1 MKMENKNHTI
11 LLILGRSATG
21 KDSLTDK
28 LCERTGLTKLISYTT
43 RERRNGEGDTH
54 KFVSEEVYHQM
65 KAEGKVAA
73 ETKIGEYYYWSTI
86 DQLYENDVYIIDC
99 IGVKTL
105 QDLNLP
111 NLNFV
116 TVYIHIDEQE
126 RQRRALELR
135 GDDKKKFMSRSFSEK
150 KQFEELERNVDYDY
164 SIRNTNFTNAY
175 SVLRWISIVEGILT
189 PDKLIKEKEQ

>member
-1 MKMENKNHTI
+1 MGNKNHTI

-43 RERRNGEGDTH
+43 RERRNGEGETH

-105 QDLNLP
+105 QNLNLP

-135 GDDKKKFMSRSFSEK
+135 GDDKKKFISRSFSEK

-164 SIRNTNFTNAY
+164 SIRNANFSNAY
-175 SVLRWISIVEGILT
+175 SVLRWISVVEGILT